1 MGAVSLL
8 TRFARLSRRRG
19 TKLRDP
25 RAADMMMYSWL
36 VIVIFG
42 RFAYNCFLAAQQLAL
57 GHQEFG
63 DAITRFSLA
72 HFLLLS
78 FLVPFLASFRSS
90 DGLNRRR
97 LALAAVP
104 ARPLVVSELLTM
116 ASSPLNW
123 AIALFAIP
131 PVFPLLRLGHPVT
144 SIIALVLGL
153 VAAILL
159 ARAAASALA
168 LSSALQ
174 RLGGLLRYAFAAGL
188 LVLVAANFDFQW
200 KGGSIEALV
209 FGKHLLLAD
218 PTGAGLLAGLDRWS
232 PSMWIYGGAP
242 AACLGAV
249 VLALAL
255 YLLSELAAYRKVG
268 RGNAAQAG
276 PVLGGRLRLRPRG
289 NGAPRARAPGGSV
302 RSVLLRQELRSLRSL
317 PTSALAL
324 LFGLACAVWLLAA
337 REASVNIALL
347 GTVLATA
354 VGFSYPSNVFGR
366 DGQALRRYA
375 LAAPDWGEV
384 FLAKNAAWLAV
395 CGLAFLPP
403 LLADLLRVGPA
414 SALSLLLV
422 CCVVLILCVLW
433 GNLSSMLFP
442 VLHASARPGEPAPRA
457 IFVNQIAPFAFWAV
471 ALGIDRSAGRFG
483 SAGFDAAF
491 AALLAVG
498 LVAYRVLLRRI
509 ALQFDRDVEGVLE
522 RFRSG

>member
-1 MGAVSLL
+1 VGAIGLL
-8 TRFARLSRRRG
+8 TRSARLSRRRG

-36 VIVIFG
+36 VVVIYG
-42 RFAYNCFLAAQQLAL
+42 RFAYNCFLAAHQLAI

-78 FLVPFLASFRSS
+78 FLVPFLASFRSAA
-90 DGLNRRR
+90 GLNRRR
-97 LALAAVP
+97 LVLAAVP
-104 ARPLVVSELLTM
+104 SRPVVLSELLTM

-131 PVFPLLRLGHPVT
+131 PVFPLLRLGHPSA
-144 SIIALVLGL
+144 SIIALVFAL
-153 VAAILL
+153 VAAILR

-168 LSSALQ
+168 LSAALE
-174 RLGGLLRYAFAAGL
+174 RVAGLLRYALAAGL
-188 LVLVAANFDFQW
+188 LILVAANFDFQW
-200 KGGSIEALV
+200 NGSSISALV
-209 FGKHLLLAD
+209 FGKHLLLVD
-218 PTGAGLLAGLDRWS
+218 SSGAGLLAGLKRWS
-232 PSMWIYGGAP
+232 PSTWIYCGSP
-242 AACLGAV
+242 PACLGAA
-249 VLALAL
+249 ALAL
-255 YLLSELAAYRKVG
+255 GLYLLAELAAYRKAG
-268 RGNAAQAG
+268 RRDGARAVSG
-276 PVLGGRLRLRPRG
+276 VGGRRG
-289 NGAPRARAPGGSV
+289 LARRTGASQDRAPAGSV
-302 RSVLLRQELRSLRSL
+302 RSVLLRQEIRSLRSL
-317 PTSALAL
+317 PTSALAF

-347 GTVLATA
+347 GTILATA

-384 FLAKNAAWLAV
+384 FLAKNAAWASA

-403 LLADLLRVGPA
+403 LLAVLVRVGPA

-422 CCVVLILCVLW
+422 CCLVLILCVLW
-433 GNLSSMLFP
+433 GNFSSMLFP

-509 ALQFDRDVEGVLE
+509 TLQFDRDVEGVLE